1 MKTLVKIAFL
11 SAAALTIA
19 GIAHADHRDYRIA
32 LANQDK
38 YGHPVYDETAAT
50 PEEAPQIKEKT
61 YNVSASDVNTQSGRD
76 YRIAI
81 VNSGHARN

>member
-19 GIAHADHRDYRIA
+19 
-32 LANQDK
+32 
-38 YGHPVYDETAAT
+38 
-50 PEEAPQIKEKT
+50 APQIKEKT

>member
-38 YGHPVYDETAAT
+38 YGHPVYDETAAK

-61 YNVSASDVNTQSGRD
+61 YNVSATFVCFFIF
-76 YRIAI
+76 RILLCNNI
-81 VNSGHARN
+81 YEWNSYI

>member
-1 MKTLVKIAFL
+1 MKNNGVKNEHKIN
-11 SAAALTIA
+11 TC
-19 GIAHADHRDYRIA
+19 
-32 LANQDK
+32 
-38 YGHPVYDETAAT
+38 
-50 PEEAPQIKEKT
+50 EKT

>member
-19 GIAHADHRDYRIA
+19 SIAHADHRDYRIA

-38 YGHPVYDETAAT
+38 YGHPVYDETAAK
-50 PEEAPQIKEKT
+50 PEESPQIKEKT
-61 YNVSASDVNTQSGRD
+61 YNTRSGRD

>member
-19 GIAHADHRDYRIA
+19 SIAHADHRDYRIA
-32 LANQDK
+32 HQDK
-38 YGHPVYDETAAT
+38 YGHPVYDETAAK
-50 PEEAPQIKEKT
+50 PEESPQIKEKT
-61 YNVSASDVNTQSGRD
+61 YNVSASDVNTRSGRD